1 MRKKSL
7 LAVLFL
13 GLLASQAAAEK
24 VVRPYDHEWSGRW
37 YLTVVTSGD
46 NTPADQQL
54 EYLLATSPRMQD
66 IVSQTIFTKWN
77 AKTSRWMTQTDWA
90 YFLSRGT
97 KPCIVLQEPAQKNGT
112 ARIVAYLTSD
122 MGPMDESLAD
132 ALFVFAAA
140 HTRTYQQCP
149 LLKPKTPAPVVQPEL
164 PIVPLTPTIAPPTAP
179 AEEESSV
186 PLVFYL
192 LPIVGVGAGLWRGY
206 KEEGM

>member
-13 GLLASQAAAEK
+13 GLLVSRVAAEK
-24 VVRPYDHEWSGRW
+24 VENPYQYNWQGRW
-37 YLTVVTSGD
+37 HLTVVTSGD
-46 NTPADQQL
+46 NTEADQQL
-54 EYLLATSPRMQD
+54 EYLLATNPRMQD

-77 AKTSRWMTQTDWA
+77 AKTSRWMFQTDWK
-90 YFLSRGT
+90 YFLSVGT

-132 ALFVFAAA
+132 ALFVFANA
-140 HTRTYQQCP
+140 HTTTYKQCP
-149 LLKPKTPAPVVQPEL
+149 LLKPKTPAPALPPEL
-164 PIVPLTPTIAPPTAP
+164 PITPLVPTVAPTIAPPV
-179 AEEESSV
+179 EESSV

-192 LPIVGVGAGLWRGY
+192 LPLVGIGAGLYKGY